1 MTQNHKFIKVA
12 LVALGVFALSGCEF
26 LGGLLTGGA
35 VGGVGGY
42 ALGENQGTQQEK
54 ANQEQ
59 AQIQQ
64 QRQVINSQNA
74 EINQLKNQD
83 NE

>member
-26 LGGLLTGGA
+26 LAGTLTGGA

-42 ALGENQGTQQEK
+42 ALGKDQGTQQEK
-54 ANQEQ
+54 ADQEQ

-64 QRQVINSQNA
+64 QRQVISSQRA